1 MTRATSA
8 LVLAVLLG
16 ATGIRLACAWSC
28 QPSPVTAAA
37 THCHETSA
45 AALEFSASAPC
56 NDVRA
61 SGGLLAAAVRSD
73 AATFVPFE
81 QVTAFSLTVHE
92 GPRLRPAAA
101 YWNDTSSPPA
111 FAIPLRQ

>member
-45 AALEFSASAPC
+45 AAIEFSASAPC
-56 NDVRA
+56 TDVR
-61 SGGLLAAAVRSD
+61 SGGGLLAAAVRPDTVTS
-73 AATFVPFE
+73 VPVE
-81 QVTAFSLTVHE
+81 RVMAFSLPVHG

-101 YWNDTSSPPA
+101 YWSAVSSPPA
-111 FAIPLRQ
+111 FAIP